1 MPELA
6 HTWGDSPGMAQA
18 THAVAREGDATL
30 GSPGRS
36 RGGGPCAR
44 PSFPGL
50 PGPTALALAQLLAHG
65 ATTQG

>member
-1 MPELA
+1 M
-6 HTWGDSPGMAQA
+6 TQT

-30 GSPGRS
+30 GSLGRS

-50 PGPTALALAQLLAHG
+50 PGPTALALAQLLARG